1 MRAGKPVWA
10 CSPGGHPPAVAE
22 SGVPVELPS
31 SSPRGPL
38 NALGSRVALG
48 LVVIS
53 LASSTLEPEHD
64 RGSRLVLG
72 PAEANA
78 GEGGGDP
85 LGQQVSSQAPA
96 SWKTR
101 QVRWGMA
108 TVGGGGTWGRVTQSG
123 PLHQGGRGRG
133 CVHPAGPA
141 PARHLAWR
149 GCL

>member
-1 MRAGKPVWA
+1 MVIFVLCAVTSQPRSPFLDLTPRLERKLAGRLYPSRRRGARW
-10 CSPGGHPPAVAE
+10 GLNEGPAAQ
-22 SGVPVELPS
+22 GAIHLPRLSQGSLS
-31 SSPRGPL
+31 SSPAPLPRGPL

-78 GEGGGDP
+78 GKGGGDP

-96 SWKTR
+96 SRKT
-101 QVRWGMA
+101 
-108 TVGGGGTWGRVTQSG
+108 
-123 PLHQGGRGRG
+123 
-133 CVHPAGPA
+133 
-141 PARHLAWR
+141 
-149 GCL
+149 